1 LNHTILFQPVA
12 FYQIVSNIISNAI
25 KYNDKEVLNLRI
37 CFDQDTSSLS
47 FKDNGPEEKYHT
59 KIFEMFQTLGKS
71 FNGES
76 RYRIKFSYETYRND
90 VSINI
95 TNNSDVGCD
104 FVISNLEIASN
115 KASLLPI

>member
-1 LNHTILFQPVA
+1 LNHTILFQCS

-25 KYNDKEVLNLRI
+25 KYNDVLNLRI

-47 FKDNGPEEKYHT
+47 KDNGPGIEEKYHT

-76 RYRIKFSYETYRND
+76 STGIGLNLVMKLIERND
-90 VSINI
+90 VSIN
-95 TNNSDVGCD
+95 T
-104 FVISNLEIASN
+104 
-115 KASLLPI
+115 

>member
-1 LNHTILFQPVA
+1 MFKLKSKLESHYSISA
-12 FYQIVSNIISNAI
+12 CSFYQIVSNIISNAI

-71 FNGES
+71 FNE
-76 RYRIKFSYETYRND
+76 K
-90 VSINI
+90 VAQ
-95 TNNSDVGCD
+95 V
-104 FVISNLEIASN
+104 
-115 KASLLPI
+115 